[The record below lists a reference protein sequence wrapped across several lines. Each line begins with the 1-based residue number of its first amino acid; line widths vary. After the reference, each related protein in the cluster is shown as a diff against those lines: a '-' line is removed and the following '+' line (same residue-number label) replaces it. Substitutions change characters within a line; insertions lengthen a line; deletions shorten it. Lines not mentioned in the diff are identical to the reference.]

1 MSRVDR
7 PLDGRVA
14 LVTGGGQGVGLGI
27 AAALAEAGAR
37 LVLVDRDGSRAE
49 RAADGIGALGL
60 AGDVVSPADARR
72 CCDETVRRLGRLDV
86 LVNNAHQVIGQPLL
100 EVTDES
106 LETVWSTGFL
116 GTFNFTKA
124 ARPHLRRG
132 ASVINIVSSVM
143 LKPDPSGFA
152 LYAATK
158 SAIRSMTRTLA
169 CEWGP
174 EGIRVNALS
183 PQTDSP
189 AWSDWSAANP
199 ALAAKILSEIP
210 AGYVGDA
217 RRDVGPVA
225 VFLAS
230 DAARYVTGS
239 LVLADGG
246 RGQLR

>member
-1 MSRVDR
+1 MKS
-7 PLDGRVA
+7 LAGKVA

-27 AAALAEAGAR
+27 ARAMAAAGAQ
-37 LVLVDRDGSRAE
+37 LVLVDRDGE
-49 RAADGIGALGL
+49 RAVRAAAQIGGLGL
-60 AGDVVSPADARR
+60 AGDVVSQADATR
-72 CCDETVRRLGRLDV
+72 CCDETVRQFGRLDV
-86 LVNNAHQVIGQPLL
+86 LVNNAHHVIGQPLL
-100 EVTDES
+100 EVSDES
-106 LETVWSTGFL
+106 LETVHATGFL
-116 GTFNFTKA
+116 GAFHFMKA

-132 ASVINIVSSVM
+132 ASILNIVSSVM
-143 LKPDPSGFA
+143 LKPDTSGFA

-158 SAIRSMTRTLA
+158 TAIRSMTRTLA

-189 AWSDWSAANP
+189 AWSAWSTANP

-217 RRDVGPVA
+217 ERDVGPVA

>member
-1 MSRVDR
+1 MNR
-7 PLDGRVA
+7 LDGKVA

-27 AAALAEAGAR
+27 ARAMTAAGAK
-37 LVLVDRDGSRAE
+37 LVLVDRDRTRAE
-49 RAADGIGALGL
+49 AAAQSIGGLGL

-72 CCDETVRRLGRLDV
+72 CVEETIARLGRLDV
-86 LVNNAHQVIGQPLL
+86 LVNNAHHVIGQPLL

-106 LETVWSTGFL
+106 LETVYATGFL
-116 GTFNFTKA
+116 GAFNFMKA
-124 ARPHLRRG
+124 ARPFLRRG
-132 ASVINIVSSVM
+132 ASIVNIVSSVM
-143 LKPDPSGFA
+143 LKTDTTGFA

-158 SAIRSMTRTLA
+158 TAIRSLTRTLA

-174 EGIRVNALS
+174 DGIRVNALS

-189 AWSDWSAANP
+189 AWTAWSKANP

-217 RRDVGPVA
+217 ERDVGPVA

>member
-1 MSRVDR
+1 MNR
-7 PLDGRVA
+7 LDGKVA

-27 AAALAEAGAR
+27 ARAMAAAGAR
-37 LVLVDRDGSRAE
+37 VALVDRIGERAE
-49 RAADGIGALGL
+49 EAAAALDGIGL
-60 AGDVVSPADARR
+60 AGDVVSPSDAAR
-72 CCDETVRRLGRLDV
+72 CVAETVRRLGSIDV

-106 LETVWSTGFL
+106 LDTVYSTGFL
-116 GTFNFTKA
+116 GAFNFMKA
-124 ARPHLRRG
+124 ARPRLRRG

-143 LKPDPSGFA
+143 LKPDTTGFA

-158 SAIRSMTRTLA
+158 TAIRSMTRTVA
-169 CEWGP
+169 CEWGQD
-174 EGIRVNALS
+174 GIRVNALS

-189 AWSDWSAANP
+189 AWRAWSDANP
-199 ALAAKILSEIP
+199 ALAARIHSEIP

-217 RRDVGPVA
+217 ERDVGPVA

-230 DAARYVTGS
+230 DAARYITGS

>member
-1 MSRVDR
+1 MRS
-7 PLDGRVA
+7 LEGKVA

-27 AAALAEAGAR
+27 ARAMAAAGAR
-37 LVLVDRDGSRAE
+37 IVLVDREGE
-49 RAADGIGALGL
+49 RAARAAAEIGGL
-60 AGDVVSPADARR
+60 AIAGDVASQADATR
-72 CCDETVRRLGRLDV
+72 CCEETIRRLGRLDV

-100 EVTDES
+100 EVSDES
-106 LETVWSTGFL
+106 LETVYATGFL
-116 GTFNFTKA
+116 GAFHFMKA

-132 ASVINIVSSVM
+132 ASILNIVSSVM
-143 LKPDPSGFA
+143 LKPDTSGFG

-158 SAIRSMTRTLA
+158 TAIRSMTRTLA

-189 AWSDWSAANP
+189 AWTAWSAANP
-199 ALAAKILSEIP
+199 GPAERILSEIP

-217 RRDVGPVA
+217 ERDVGPVA

>member
-1 MSRVDR
+1 MNR
-7 PLDGRVA
+7 LEGKVA

-27 AAALAEAGAR
+27 ARALAAAGAR
-37 LVLVDRDGSRAE
+37 IVLVDRDSARAE
-49 RAADGIGALGL
+49 QAAATLGGLGLGGDVVRAADA
-60 AGDVVSPADARR
+60 VR
-72 CCDETVRRLGRLDV
+72 CVEETVRHFGRLDV

-106 LETVWSTGFL
+106 LETVYATGFL
-116 GTFNFTKA
+116 GTFHFLQA

-143 LKPDPSGFA
+143 LKPDTSGFA

-158 SAIRSMTRTLA
+158 TAIRSLTRTVA
-169 CEWGP
+169 FEWGAD
-174 EGIRVNALS
+174 GIRVNALS

-189 AWSDWSAANP
+189 AWTAWSAANP
-199 ALAAKILSEIP
+199 EAAAKILAEIP
-210 AGYVGDA
+210 VGYVGDA
-217 RRDVGPVA
+217 ERDVGPVA